1 MYSLSIME
9 RQQFNEI
16 KLVDITKIMVSLRK
30 AKLVIFAGGE
40 FCGVGFF
47 VVPSWV
53 DTKKKIWGPVRF
65 SLVQPS
71 LYGDWLL

>member
-47 VVPSWV
+47 VVPS
-53 DTKKKIWGPVRF
+53 
-65 SLVQPS
+65 
-71 LYGDWLL
+71 